1 MVGITTLIS
10 MISPKV
16 THLIFS
22 DVIENGSIRLL
33 LAAAVL
39 SVCVGISSLMVG
51 AVQSLLT
58 NRINTQMNI
67 SVQAAVMAR
76 IMSLPAGFFK
86 DYSSGELAERSQYI
100 NSLCNTLISAFMV
113 TGLSTVFSLAYISQV
128 FVYAPTLVFP
138 ALCTTLLTVGYSVFS
153 TLTQMRENKA
163 KCLSPARATA

>member
-1 MVGITTLIS
+1 MMGITTLIG

-22 DVIENGSIRLL
+22 DVIESGSIRLL

-76 IMSLPAGFFK
+76 IMSLPAGF
-86 DYSSGELAERSQYI
+86 SRITAPASWRS
-100 NSLCNTLISAFMV
+100 A
-113 TGLSTVFSLAYISQV
+113 LST
-128 FVYAPTLVFP
+128 
-138 ALCTTLLTVGYSVFS
+138 
-153 TLTQMRENKA
+153 
-163 KCLSPARATA
+163 